1 VAIDVG
7 AGDGRAVLAA
17 AARDPRTL
25 HLGLDPVAPGMA
37 EASRRA
43 ARRPARGGLT
53 NVRFVVGAAE
63 SYPGELRRLAA
74 AVTVRF
80 PWASLLR
87 GCLGGDAAV
96 ATGVAALLA
105 PGGSLELL
113 LAPAGRDRIVGIPT
127 DPEAVIA
134 AARATF
140 ERLGLSCVEGRPATP
155 AEVRS
160 SGSTWARRLLG
171 AGSDRAPVVVRF
183 RSP

>member
-1 VAIDVG
+1 
-7 AGDGRAVLAA
+7 
-17 AARDPRTL
+17 
-25 HLGLDPVAPGMA
+25 MA

-43 ARRPARGGLT
+43 ARRPGKGGLS
-53 NVRFVVGAAE
+53 NALFVVGAAE
-63 SYPGELRRLAA
+63 SYPGELRGLAA

-87 GCLGGDAAV
+87 GCLGRDTAA
-96 ATGVAALLA
+96 ASGVTALLA

-113 LAPAGRDRIVGIPT
+113 LAPAERDRLEGIPT
-127 DPEAVIA
+127 EPEAVVA

-140 ERLGLSCVEGRPATP
+140 ERFGLSCVEGRLATP